1 MTDSADTTA
10 ERRALALLAE
20 ALTDLDSALAVSHTA
35 DGALDTICARV
46 VTAIPDAD
54 AAGVTVFRRGRPQT
68 AASTE
73 TFVLE
78 VDQAQ
83 YRSEQGPCIESA
95 LTHEVVRADL
105 DDVSQRW
112 PVFAKA
118 IDRLDVAS
126 FLSAPV
132 TLGGALIGALN
143 LYSHTGHRFDSVDE
157 SAMRVFVQAA
167 QSALTGAENS
177 EHAARQVE
185 TYAAAMES
193 RAAIEQ
199 AKGAL
204 MLGLN
209 VSADKAFDLL
219 LWRSQTTNIK
229 VRTLAEQLVRD
240 IGSLGDAPDALS
252 TELGKLLMTAHTRV
266 PSGQVTPAE

>member
-118 IDRLDVAS
+118 IDHLDVAS

-132 TLGGALIGALN
+132 TSGGALN